1 LRAPHQRF
9 AGRFFA
15 CLGDGILA
23 AGLEVLLA
31 GLVALAGLA
40 RRVFFL
46 AGTDLRTGAFARD
59 FVAALT
65 GCFVAA
71 FLVEDFFA
79 AALTGRFTAAFLVE
93 DFFAAA
99 LTGCLI
105 AAFLTKDFFAA
116 ALIGRFATAFLT
128 EDFFA
133 TALAGCFAAAFLADA
148 VFALEA
154 GFPAGAEAILAGFG
168 FCFAWD

>member
-65 GCFVAA
+65 GCFV
-71 FLVEDFFA
+71 
-79 AALTGRFTAAFLVE
+79 AAFLVE